1 MENVLEVKNL
11 TAAFRIRKKEYEVLH
26 DVSFSIKRN
35 ETLCV
40 VGESGCG
47 KSVTT
52 LCIMQLLPSN
62 GRIVSGSIKLDGVDL
77 TKLSKKEM
85 VSQRGKKVG
94 MIFQEPMTSLNPL
107 LTIGFQMREMIM
119 LHRGVKKDEADRI
132 AIEYL
137 RKAGIANPESRMKQ
151 YTFELSGGLR
161 QRVMIAMM
169 LSAQPSLLIADEPTT
184 ALDVTIQKQVL
195 KLLADLKK
203 DMNAGVL
210 FITHDLGVVAEI
222 ADRIVVLYAGRK
234 VEEGSAEQIF
244 KNPQH
249 PYTMG
254 LMKAVPDVDADE
266 YDIQPIPG
274 NIPAITDVIPGCR
287 FNPRC
292 SYAAQCPKCCQEA
305 PETIEVESGHFVACH
320 LAKAKKEE
328 GTNG

>member
-1 MENVLEVKNL
+1 MVK
-11 TAAFRIRKKEYEVLH
+11 
-26 DVSFSIKRN
+26 
-35 ETLCV
+35 
-40 VGESGCG
+40 
-47 KSVTT
+47 
-52 LCIMQLLPSN
+52 
-62 GRIVSGSIKLDGVDL
+62 
-77 TKLSKKEM
+77 
-85 VSQRGKKVG
+85 QRGKKVG

-119 LHRGVKKDEADRI
+119 LHRGVNKEEADRL
-132 AIEYL
+132 AVEYL
-137 RKAGIANPESRMKQ
+137 AKAGIANPESRLKQ

-195 KLLADLKK
+195 KLLNELKR

-234 VEEGSAEQIF
+234 VEEGSAAQIL

-249 PYTMG
+249 PYTKG
-254 LMKAVPDVDADE
+254 LIRAVPDVDADS
-266 YDIQPIPG
+266 YDLQPIPG
-274 NIPAITDVIPGCR
+274 TFPSITEEIPGCR

-292 SYAAQCPKCCQEA
+292 PYADTCAKCTREA
-305 PETIEVESGHFVACH
+305 PASIEVEPGHFVACH
-320 LAKAKKEE
+320 LIQKE
-328 GTNG
+328 G

>member
-62 GRIVSGSIKLDGVDL
+62 GRIVSGSIKLDGVEL

-94 MIFQEPMTSLNPL
+94 MIFQEPMTSLKPL

-234 VEEGSAEQIF
+234 VEEGTAEQIF

-249 PYTMG
+249 PYTVG

-292 SYAAQCPKCCQEA
+292 SSA
-305 PETIEVESGHFVACH
+305 PFCARRWH
-320 LAKAKKEE
+320 LPDTCA
-328 GTNG
+328 GFLPSSIWD

>member
-1 MENVLEVKNL
+1 MDNVLEVKNL
-11 TAAFRIRKKEYEVLH
+11 TAAFRIRKQEYEVLH
-26 DVSFSIKRN
+26 DISFTVKRN

-52 LCIMQLLPSN
+52 LCVMQLLPAN
-62 GRIVSGSIKLDGVDL
+62 GRIVSGSINLDGVDL

-85 VSQRGKKVG
+85 VRQRGKKVG

-119 LHRGVKKDEADRI
+119 LHRGVGKEEAN
-132 AIEYL
+132 ALAVEYL
-137 RKAGIANPESRMKQ
+137 RKAGISNPESRMKQ

-195 KLLADLKK
+195 KLLNDLKK
-203 DMNAGVL
+203 DMNAGIL

-244 KNPQH
+244 KNAKH
-249 PYTMG
+249 PYTIG
-254 LMKAVPDVDADE
+254 LMRAVPDVDAEE

-274 NIPAITDVIPGCR
+274 TFPNITEDILGCR

-292 SYAAQCPKCCQEA
+292 PYAASCDQCVSEA
-305 PETIEVESGHFVACH
+305 PQTIEIEPGHFVACH
-320 LAKAKKEE
+320 LVQKEVPAD
-328 GTNG
+328 G

>member
-11 TAAFRIRKKEYEVLH
+11 TATFRIRKKEYEVLH

-52 LCIMQLLPSN
+52 LCIMKLLPSN
-62 GRIVSGSIKLDGVDL
+62 GKIKSGSIKLDGTEL
-77 TKLSKKEM
+77 TTLSEKEM

-119 LHRGVKKDEADRI
+119 RHRGVKKDEANKI

-234 VEEGSAEQIF
+234 VEEGTVEQIF
-244 KNPQH
+244 KNAQH
-249 PYTMG
+249 PYTIG
-254 LMKAVPDVDADE
+254 LMRAVPDVDSDE
-266 YDIQPIPG
+266 YNIQPIAG
-274 NIPAITDVIPGCR
+274 SIPAITDVIPGCR

-292 SYAAQCPKCCQEA
+292 PYAKECAKCTQEA
-305 PETIEVESGHFVACH
+305 PETVEIEPGHFVACH
-320 LAKAKKEE
+320 RAKKEE
-328 GTNG
+328 A